1 MVWIQVD
8 TAHQMARLHGFGRL
22 IGSSDMHAGN
32 LGVLLTDTGPRVLA
46 PAYDMLP
53 VSLAPSNTG
62 ALRSA
67 AALQL
72 SAPECAGQ
80 VPPIGSAAEKA
91 ERFWEDAAAS
101 EVIRSEPLRA
111 LGGRTART
119 SHATRQALH
128 AA

>member
-22 IGSSDMHAGN
+22 IGSSEMHAGN

-62 ALRSA
+62 ALRA
-67 AALQL
+67 AAVLQL
-72 SAPECAGQ
+72 SAPECG
-80 VPPIGSAAEKA
+80 GGKCRLSARQPK
-91 ERFWEDAAAS
+91 RRSAS
-101 EVIRSEPLRA
+101 
-111 LGGRTART
+111 GRTRPRAR
-119 SHATRQALH
+119 
-128 AA
+128 